1 MKKNNLVVAALLG
14 TSLVVG
20 MSTAFAADNITTD
33 AAKTGT
39 TPMSKSE
46 ISDPSVAATS
56 FVEHI
61 NYARVALA
69 MKNADLAKQHITQ
82 ARNMMEII
90 KAATAEQRIITK
102 VESGRIVYQYDTKYK
117 FHYFP
122 IQTGPVTV
130 KQITNGPIW
139 AKNDLAVSDADVV
152 YLTIDFTGNTAVT
165 RLGEAESAIAAN
177 NLKLADEHL
186 AQIIEA
192 VVKVDSKES
201 LPNLKAHDNIALA
214 RHFIDSQ
221 NYAGASYALKHAD
234 EALDDLQ
241 KKEKNKPQLEEITE
255 MRKDVST
262 LQEYITKKDPG
273 MIQKANTKIEKW
285 WKDLTN
291 WGKNSK

>member
-1 MKKNNLVVAALLG
+1 MNKRNLVLSAVLG
-14 TSLVVG
+14 TALTVG
-20 MSTAFAADNITTD
+20 MSNAFAADNITTD
-33 AAKTGT
+33 AAKSGL
-39 TPMSKSE
+39 TPISKSE

-69 MKNADLAKQHITQ
+69 MKNSDLAKQHITQ

-90 KAATAEQRIITK
+90 KAATVEQRIITK

-177 NLKLADEHL
+177 NLKLADDHL

-192 VVKVDSKES
+192 VVKVDSKET
-201 LPNLKAHDNIALA
+201 LPGGLKFEVQHP
-214 RHFIDSQ
+214 
-221 NYAGASYALKHAD
+221 AG
-234 EALDDLQ
+234 
-241 KKEKNKPQLEEITE
+241 
-255 MRKDVST
+255 
-262 LQEYITKKDPG
+262 
-273 MIQKANTKIEKW
+273 
-285 WKDLTN
+285 
-291 WGKNSK
+291 